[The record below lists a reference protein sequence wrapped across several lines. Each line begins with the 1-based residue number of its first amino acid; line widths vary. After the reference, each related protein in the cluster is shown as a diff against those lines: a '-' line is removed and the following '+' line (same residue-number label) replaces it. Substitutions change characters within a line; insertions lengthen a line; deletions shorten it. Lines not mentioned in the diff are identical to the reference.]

1 MMGGTQEDE
10 GGGREE
16 KLTGRARGMESW
28 PGSRFIGQAAAGW
41 DDAMTVRTYQQLLD
55 VGPEIWRSHLS
66 VTSRYFTSVRL
77 AI

>member
-41 DDAMTVRTYQQLLD
+41 DDAMTVRTSSNYWTWAQESGDPTCQ
-55 VGPEIWRSHLS
+55 
-66 VTSRYFTSVRL
+66 
-77 AI
+77 